1 MTTEMTV
8 QDPGTRDVQGRPPP
22 RFFAAVPTSMQEAME
37 MAKLIA
43 NSNLVPKAFQGKP
56 GDVLV
61 AMMWGAE
68 LEVAP
73 FQALQNIAVINGRPT
88 VWGDL
93 VVALVQRSGKL
104 DHLVREWDEAS
115 QTATVRIKRK
125 GFPEAVSTFSMNDAK
140 RARLAEK
147 DTYRQYPQRMCMWRA
162 LTFAIRNEFS
172 DVLKGMA
179 IAEEAM
185 DYADA
190 APAAQPIAAPK
201 PLAQLVDGF
210 LAPPQQEK
218 RATPPADQPREPG
231 EMEVVTVVEAKKE
244 KDGKTGT
251 RSWTRY
257 AVKLADG
264 RELTTFSSSVFEI
277 AQGAATIGSPMFITT
292 KPGKEGQRDTLE
304 SIAPATGEEDESH
317 DEGGEAPGEDA

>member
-1 MTTEMTV
+1 MSTEVAMAV
-8 QDPGTRDVQGRPPP
+8 QDEGTRDIVGRPAP

-68 LEVAP
+68 LEIAP

-104 DHLVREWDEAS
+104 EYLVRDWDETNQIAS
-115 QTATVRIKRK
+115 VKIKRK
-125 GFPEAVSTFSMNDAK
+125 GFPESVSTFSMQDAK
-140 RARLAEK
+140 RAGLAGK

-179 IAEEAM
+179 VAEEAM
-185 DYADA
+185 DYQETVTTTAK
-190 APAAQPIAAPK
+190 PIAAPK
-201 PLAQLVDGF
+201 PLAQLVEGF
-210 LAPPQQEK
+210 LAPPPQEK
-218 RATPPADQPREPG
+218 PRQPAGDEDQRGPSGESPSEVVRITGAVVQSTGKTAKNKPWTLFKVSLEDGRDLNTFSESIYEAAHEALESGAPVIIATEPGKKPGNFMVTRIEPADL
-231 EMEVVTVVEAKKE
+231 V
-244 KDGKTGT
+244 
-251 RSWTRY
+251 
-257 AVKLADG
+257 
-264 RELTTFSSSVFEI
+264 
-277 AQGAATIGSPMFITT
+277 
-292 KPGKEGQRDTLE
+292 
-304 SIAPATGEEDESH
+304 APE
-317 DEGGEAPGEDA
+317 GEAE